1 MYNCDRCNKPAPGVF
16 DGEGVEKD
24 FNTQVDFG
32 LHLYATGYYG
42 GFWDTM
48 AFMGEE
54 GVSFTLCHD
63 CSAWLCREIPK
74 MATEAKGGH
83 GFSSNTEDR
92 CCEFAG
98 DWDTPRHLRN

>member
-1 MYNCDRCNKPAPGVF
+1 MYNCDRCDKPSPGVF
-16 DGEGVEKD
+16 DGEGVEEE
-24 FNTQVDFG
+24 FNTQVDNG
-32 LHLYATGYYG
+32 LHVYARGYYG

-54 GVSFTLCHD
+54 GITFTLCHD

-74 MATEAKGGH
+74 MAAEAKGGH
-83 GFSSNTEDR
+83 GFSGDREER

-98 DWDTPRHLRN
+98 DWDKTE

>member
-1 MYNCDRCNKPAPGVF
+1 MYKCDRCGTPSPGVF
-16 DGEGVEKD
+16 DGEAVDEQ
-24 FNTQVDFG
+24 FNTQVESG

-63 CSAWLCREIPK
+63 CSAWLCQEIPK
-74 MATEAKGGH
+74 MAAEAAGGH
-83 GFSSNTEDR
+83 GFLGTKWEEP
-92 CCEFAG
+92 CCKFARG
-98 DWDTPRHLRN
+98 GEEAE